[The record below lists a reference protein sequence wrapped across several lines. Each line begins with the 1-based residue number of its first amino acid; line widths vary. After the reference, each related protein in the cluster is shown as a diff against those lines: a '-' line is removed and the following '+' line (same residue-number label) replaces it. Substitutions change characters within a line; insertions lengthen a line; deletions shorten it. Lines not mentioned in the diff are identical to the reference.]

1 MSGSLAAAVKKA
13 NAKHEP
19 EESIALRVAVL
30 VSVLAATL
38 ATTAEGV
45 GGPALRVASTLGI
58 AGGFAYS
65 HWARRRDGY
74 LLKAMLAVGVLLAFG
89 GFLSAATGMSAGAI
103 NEVQIPLAELFLWV
117 QFFHSLD
124 VPARRD
130 LLFSLLS
137 SLVLVAVAGVLSVS
151 ASLGP
156 NLIVW
161 AIATLVSLVLAH
173 RSEVRALPGLLGA
186 QLPPDASPAARRRP
200 ARSVTALRPVLG
212 VLAIVALLAG
222 AVFLVVPAAGAGK
235 AVAFP
240 ARLPDAVRVPNPG
253 GLANPSLGG
262 ADPAGNGSTSSTGS
276 GAATSGYFGFSSSL
290 DTGLRG
296 RPDETLVMRVKA
308 SRPDFWRG
316 QSFDQ
321 WDGREW
327 RQSDTTPAPT
337 QGDVPIELR
346 GAPEDREAGILD
358 AGTDFVQTVFVE
370 QPGPNLIFA
379 AYAPARVY
387 FTDRTL
393 FELDDGT
400 VRTAVHLPEGAV
412 YTVVSRRTPVTADL
426 LRGSDQLAMSLS
438 PALQARYTQVPDD
451 TPQRVLDL
459 AADVTA
465 TAPTTY
471 DKVRAL
477 EAWMGDNTSYT
488 LDIPPLPAGADA
500 VDQYLFEDRQGF
512 CEQIGTAL
520 VVMLRSLGVPAR
532 LAVGFTPGE
541 RNPFTGLWEVR
552 AKDAHAWAEVWFPG
566 VGWQAFD
573 PTASVPF
580 AGDPFSSSAGA
591 GLASFLKNRLPS
603 IPRWLPSTAAV
614 VVAVGL
620 PLATIGWLAVQRRRR
635 QREWAALPWSAQQL
649 DRLEKVGAV
658 RGRSRRQWES
668 ATRYADVL
676 TQSVLPDARLRT
688 VAALLEQDAFSGGTP
703 SEADRLQAEELLDLI
718 EAAHPAPR

>member
-1 MSGSLAAAVKKA
+1 VSLVAAVKRA
-13 NAKHEP
+13 NAKHDP
-19 EESIALRVAVL
+19 EESIALRATVL
-30 VSVLAATL
+30 VAVLAATL
-38 ATTAEGV
+38 ATTAQGV
-45 GGPALRVASTLGI
+45 GGTALRLAATVGI

-74 LLKAMLAVGVLLAFG
+74 ALKAMLAVGVLLAFG
-89 GFLSAATGMSAGAI
+89 GFLQAATGLSAGAI

-137 SLVLVAVAGVLSVS
+137 SLVLMAVAGVLSVS

-161 AIATLVSLVLAH
+161 AIATVASLVLAH
-173 RSEVRALPGLLGA
+173 RSEVLSLPGLLGTA
-186 QLPPDASPAARRRP
+186 PPPDATTAARRRRP
-200 ARSVTALRPVLG
+200 KASALRPVLAVVG
-212 VLAIVALLAG
+212 LVALVGG

-240 ARLPDAVRVPNPG
+240 AKLPNSVPVPSAG

-262 ADPAGNGSTSSTGS
+262 ADPASGDGRTSSTGS
-276 GAATSGYFGFSSSL
+276 GSATSGYFGFSNSL
-290 DTGLRG
+290 DTGMRG
-296 RPDETLVMRVKA
+296 RPDDTLVMRVKA

-316 QSFDQ
+316 QSFDV
-321 WDGREW
+321 WDGRTW
-327 RQSDTTPAPT
+327 RQSDTTPTPTTGEAPL
-337 QGDVPIELR
+337 ELR
-346 GAPEDREAGILD
+346 GAPEDRQAGILD
-358 AGTDFVQTVFVE
+358 SGTDFVQTVFVE
-370 QPGPNLIFA
+370 QPGPNLIFS

-426 LRGSDQLAMSLS
+426 LRRSDSVPIALS
-438 PALQARYTQVPDD
+438 PALQARYTQLPPKV
-451 TPQRVLDL
+451 PQRVLDL
-459 AADVTA
+459 ASRATAD
-465 TAPTTY
+465 APTTY
-471 DKVRAL
+471 DKIRAL
-477 EAWMGDNTSYT
+477 EAWMGEHTSYT
-488 LDIPPLPAGADA
+488 LDIPRLPAGADA
-500 VDQYLFEDRQGF
+500 VDQYLFVDRQGF
-512 CEQIGTAL
+512 CEQIGTSL
-520 VVMLRSLGVPAR
+520 VVLLRSLGIPAR

-541 RNPFTGLWEVR
+541 RNPFTGLWEVK

-580 AGDPFSSSAGA
+580 AGDPFSSAAGA
-591 GLASFLKNRLPS
+591 GLTTFLRNRIPS
-603 IPRWLPSTAAV
+603 VPTSWVTAAAGL
-614 VVAVGL
+614 VAVGL
-620 PLATIGWLAVQRRRR
+620 PLAMIGWLLLQRRRR
-635 QREWAALPWSAQQL
+635 RREWAALPWSAQQL
-649 DRLEKVGAV
+649 ERLEKAGAR
-658 RGRSRRQWES
+658 RGRSRREWES
-668 ATRYADVL
+668 ASRYADIL
-676 TQSVLPDARLRT
+676 ARSVLPDPRLRT
-688 VAALLEQDAFSGGTP
+688 LADLLEADAFSGGPP
-703 SEADRLQAEELLDLI
+703 SEARRLEAEDLLERI

>member
-1 MSGSLAAAVKKA
+1 MSVVAAVKKA

-19 EESIALRVAVL
+19 ESSVALRVAVL
-30 VSVLAATL
+30 VSVLAAAL
-38 ATTAEGV
+38 AATAQGV
-45 GGPALRVASTLGI
+45 GGTGLRIVSTVGI
-58 AGGFAYS
+58 ACGFAYS
-65 HWARRRDGY
+65 HWARHRDGY

-89 GFLSAATGMSAGAI
+89 GFLSAATGMSASAI

-156 NLIVW
+156 YLVVW
-161 AIATLVSLVLAH
+161 ALATVVSLVLAH
-173 RSEVRALPGLLGA
+173 RSEVGALPGLLGA
-186 QLPPDASPAARRRP
+186 SPPPAGASGARRRP
-200 ARSVTALRPVLG
+200 STSALRPVLG
-212 VLAIVALLAG
+212 VLGLVAVLGG

-240 ARLPDAVRVPNPG
+240 ARLPNAVPVPNAG

-262 ADPAGNGSTSSTGS
+262 ADPAGNGDTSSTG
-276 GAATSGYFGFSSSL
+276 GPAASSGYFGFSRTL
-290 DTGLRG
+290 DTSLRG
-296 RPDETLVMRVKA
+296 RPDATLVMRVKA

-316 QSFDQ
+316 QSFDL
-321 WDGREW
+321 WDGRSW
-327 RQSDTTPAPT
+327 SQSDTTPTPTRGDAPL
-337 QGDVPIELR
+337 DLR

-358 AGTDFVQTVFVE
+358 GGSDFVQTVFVE

-387 FTDRTL
+387 FSDRTL
-393 FELDDGT
+393 FELNEGT
-400 VRTAVHLPEGAV
+400 VRTGVQLPKGAV

-426 LRGSDQLAMSLS
+426 LRASEGVAMQLS
-438 PALQARYTQVPDD
+438 PALEARYTQVPEG

-465 TAPTTY
+465 DAPTTF
-471 DKVRAL
+471 DKVKAL

-488 LDIPPLPAGADA
+488 LDIPPLPVGADA
-500 VDQYLFEDRQGF
+500 VDQYLFEDKQGF
-512 CEQIGTAL
+512 CEQIGSAL

-591 GLASFLKNRLPS
+591 GLATFLKSRLPS
-603 IPRWLPSTAAV
+603 MPAWLPRVATVAV
-614 VVAVGL
+614 VVGI
-620 PLATIGWLAVQRRRR
+620 PLTTVGWLATQRRRR
-635 QREWAALPWSAQQL
+635 RRDWEALPWSARQL
-649 DRLEKVGAV
+649 ERLEHVGAR
-658 RGRSRRQWES
+658 RGRSRREWES
-668 ATRYADVL
+668 ASRYADVL
-676 TQSVLPDARLRT
+676 ARSVLPDPRLRT
-688 VAALLEQDAFSGGTP
+688 LAELLEADAFAPSPP
-703 SEADRLQAEELLDLI
+703 SEADRLRAEELLDLI
-718 EAAHPAPR
+718 EAAHPAAR

>member
-1 MSGSLAAAVKKA
+1 VSIAAAVKKA
-13 NAKHEP
+13 NAKHDP

-30 VSVLAATL
+30 LSVLAATL
-38 ATTAEGV
+38 ATTAQGV
-45 GGPALRVASTLGI
+45 GGPALRIASTIGI

-65 HWARRRDGY
+65 HWARHRDGY

-137 SLVLVAVAGVLSVS
+137 SLVLMAVAGVLSIS

-161 AIATLVSLVLAH
+161 ALATLVSLVLAH
-173 RSEVRALPGLLGA
+173 RSEVRSLPGLLGA
-186 QLPPDASPAARRRP
+186 APPPERVVAAGRRRTPAAG
-200 ARSVTALRPVLG
+200 ALRPALG
-212 VLAIVALLAG
+212 VVAIVALLAG

-240 ARLPDAVRVPNPG
+240 ARLPDTLRVPNAG
-253 GLANPSLGG
+253 GLANPSLGA

-276 GAATSGYFGFSSSL
+276 GAAASGYFGFSSTL
-290 DTGLRG
+290 DTSLRG

-327 RQSDTTPAPT
+327 RQSDETPTPT
-337 QGDVPIELR
+337 QGEAPIELR

-358 AGTDFVQTVFVE
+358 SGTDFVQTVFVE

-393 FELDDGT
+393 FELDEGT
-400 VRTAVHLPEGAV
+400 VRTAVQLPEGAV
-412 YTVVSRRTPVTADL
+412 YTVVSRRTPVTAEL
-426 LRGSDQLAMSLS
+426 LRNSDRFAMALS
-438 PALQARYTQVPDD
+438 PQLQARYTQVPAG

-459 AADVTA
+459 AEQVTA
-465 TAPTTY
+465 GAPTTY

-477 EAWMGDNTSYT
+477 EAWMGDNTTYT

-500 VDQYLFEDRQGF
+500 VDQYLFEDKQGF

-591 GLASFLKNRLPS
+591 GLATFLKNRLPS
-603 IPRWLPSTAAV
+603 IPAWLPEAAAV
-614 VVAVGL
+614 LVAVGI
-620 PLATIGWLAVQRRRR
+620 PLATVGWLSVQRRRR
-635 QREWAALPWSAQQL
+635 RRAWEALPWAAQQL
-649 DRLEKVGAV
+649 ERLEKVGAV
-658 RGRSRRQWES
+658 RGRSRREWES
-668 ATRYADVL
+668 AARYADVL
-676 TQSVLPDARLRT
+676 AQSVLPDPRLRT
-688 VAALLEQDAFSGGTP
+688 VATLLERDAFSGGTP

>member
-1 MSGSLAAAVKKA
+1 MSLVAAVKKA
-13 NAKHEP
+13 NAKHDP
-19 EESIALRVAVL
+19 EDSVALRVAVL
-30 VSVLAATL
+30 VSVLASTL
-38 ATTAEGV
+38 AATAQGV
-45 GGPALRVASTLGI
+45 GGPSLRVASTLGI
-58 AGGFAYS
+58 AAGFAYS
-65 HWARRRDGY
+65 HWARHRDGY

-89 GFLSAATGMSAGAI
+89 GFLQAASGMSAGAI

-137 SLVLVAVAGVLSVS
+137 GLVLMAVAGVLSVS
-151 ASLGP
+151 AALGP

-161 AIATLVSLVLAH
+161 GLATVVALVLSH
-173 RSEVRALPGLLGA
+173 RSEVRSLPGLLGA
-186 QLPPDASPAARRRP
+186 DRLVAEGRPGPRGRAASAF
-200 ARSVTALRPVLG
+200 RPVLA
-212 VLAIVALLAG
+212 VVALVAVLGA

-240 ARLPDAVRVPNPG
+240 ARLPNSVPVPNAG

-262 ADPAGNGSTSSTGS
+262 ADPASGDGRTSSTGS
-276 GAATSGYFGFSSSL
+276 AAASSGYFGFSESL

-321 WDGREW
+321 WDGRRW
-327 RQSDTTPAPT
+327 RQSDTTPTPT
-337 QGDVPIELR
+337 QGDVPIDLR
-346 GAPEDREAGILD
+346 GAPEDRAAGILD
-358 AGTDFVQTVFVE
+358 SGRDFVQTVYVE

-387 FTDRTL
+387 FSDRTL

-400 VRTAVHLPEGAV
+400 VRTAVQLPEGAV
-412 YTVVSRRTPVTADL
+412 YTVVSRRTPVTAEL
-426 LRGSDQLAMSLS
+426 LRASDRRPLDLAPELRE
-438 PALQARYTQVPDD
+438 RYTQVPSG
-451 TPQRVLDL
+451 TPTRVTDL
-459 AADVTA
+459 AAEVTA
-465 TAPTTY
+465 GAPTTY

-500 VDQYLFEDRQGF
+500 VDQYLFEDKQGF

-573 PTASVPF
+573 PTAAVPF

-591 GLASFLKNRLPS
+591 GLASFLKHRLPS
-603 IPRWLPSTAAV
+603 VPAWLSRAATV
-614 VVAVGL
+614 VVAAGI
-620 PLATIGWLAVQRRRR
+620 PLATAGWLLLQRRRR
-635 QREWAALPWSAQQL
+635 RQAWAALPWSAQQL
-649 DRLEKVGAV
+649 DRLERAGAR
-658 RGRSRRQWES
+658 RGRSRRDWES
-668 ATRYADVL
+668 ASRYADVL
-676 TQSVLPDARLRT
+676 VQSVLPDPRLRT
-688 VAALLEQDAFSGGTP
+688 VASLLEADAFSGGPP
-703 SEADRLQAEELLDLI
+703 SEARRLEAEELLDLI

>member
-1 MSGSLAAAVKKA
+1 MSLVAAVKKA
-13 NAKHEP
+13 NAKHDP
-19 EESIALRVAVL
+19 EDSVALRVAVL
-30 VSVLAATL
+30 VSVLASTL
-38 ATTAEGV
+38 AATAQGV
-45 GGPALRVASTLGI
+45 GGPSLRVASTLGI
-58 AGGFAYS
+58 AAGFAYS
-65 HWARRRDGY
+65 HWARHRDGY

-89 GFLSAATGMSAGAI
+89 GFLQAASGMSAGAI

-137 SLVLVAVAGVLSVS
+137 GLVLMAVAGVLSVS
-151 ASLGP
+151 AALGP

-161 AIATLVSLVLAH
+161 GLATVVALVLAH
-173 RSEVRALPGLLGA
+173 RSEVRSLPGLLGA
-186 QLPPDASPAARRRP
+186 DRLVAEGRPGPRGRAASAF
-200 ARSVTALRPVLG
+200 RPVLA
-212 VLAIVALLAG
+212 VVALVAVLGA

-240 ARLPDAVRVPNPG
+240 ARLPNSVPVPNAG

-262 ADPAGNGSTSSTGS
+262 ADPASGDGRTSSTGS
-276 GAATSGYFGFSSSL
+276 AAASSGYFGFSESL

-321 WDGREW
+321 WDGRRW
-327 RQSDTTPAPT
+327 RQSDTTPTPT
-337 QGDVPIELR
+337 QGDVPIDLR
-346 GAPEDREAGILD
+346 GAPEDRAAGILD
-358 AGTDFVQTVFVE
+358 SGRDFVQTVYVE

-387 FTDRTL
+387 FSDRTL

-400 VRTAVHLPEGAV
+400 VRTAVQLPEGAV
-412 YTVVSRRTPVTADL
+412 YTVVSRRTPVTAEL
-426 LRGSDQLAMSLS
+426 LRASDRRPLDLA
-438 PALQARYTQVPDD
+438 PALRDRYTQVPSG
-451 TPQRVLDL
+451 TPTRVTDL
-459 AADVTA
+459 AAEVTA
-465 TAPTTY
+465 GAPTTY

-500 VDQYLFEDRQGF
+500 VDQYLFEDKQGF

-573 PTASVPF
+573 PTAAVPF

-591 GLASFLKNRLPS
+591 GLASFLKHRLPS
-603 IPRWLPSTAAV
+603 VPAWLPRAATV
-614 VVAVGL
+614 VVAAGI
-620 PLATIGWLAVQRRRR
+620 PLATAGWLLLQRRRR
-635 QREWAALPWSAQQL
+635 RLAWAALPWSAQQL
-649 DRLEKVGAV
+649 DRLERAGAR
-658 RGRSRRQWES
+658 RGRSRRDWES
-668 ATRYADVL
+668 ASRYADVL
-676 TQSVLPDARLRT
+676 VQSVLPDPRLRT
-688 VAALLEQDAFSGGTP
+688 VASLLEADAFSGGPP
-703 SEADRLQAEELLDLI
+703 SEARRLEAEELLDLI

>member
-1 MSGSLAAAVKKA
+1 MAAVKKA
-13 NAKHEP
+13 NAKHDP
-19 EESIALRVAVL
+19 EDSVALRVAVL
-30 VSVLAATL
+30 VSVLASTL
-38 ATTAEGV
+38 AATAQGV
-45 GGPALRVASTLGI
+45 GGSSLRVASTLGI

-65 HWARRRDGY
+65 HWARHRDGY

-89 GFLSAATGMSAGAI
+89 GFLQAASGMSAGAI

-137 SLVLVAVAGVLSVS
+137 GLVLMAVAGVLSVS
-151 ASLGP
+151 AALGP

-161 AIATLVSLVLAH
+161 GLATVVALVLAH
-173 RSEVRALPGLLGA
+173 RSEVRSLPGLLGA
-186 QLPPDASPAARRRP
+186 DRVAPEGRPNPRRR
-200 ARSVTALRPVLG
+200 ATSALRPVLA
-212 VLAIVALLAG
+212 VVALVAVLGA

-240 ARLPDAVRVPNPG
+240 ARLPNSVPVPNAG

-262 ADPAGNGSTSSTGS
+262 ADPASGDGRTSSTGT
-276 GAATSGYFGFSSSL
+276 GAASSGYFGFTDSL

-321 WDGREW
+321 WDGRRW
-327 RQSDTTPAPT
+327 RQSDKTPTPT
-337 QGDVPIELR
+337 QGEVPIDLR
-346 GAPEDREAGILD
+346 GAPEDRAAGILD
-358 AGTDFVQTVFVE
+358 SGRDFVQTVYVE

-387 FTDRTL
+387 FSDRTL

-400 VRTAVHLPEGAV
+400 VRTAVQLPEGAV
-412 YTVVSRRTPVTADL
+412 YTVVSRRTPVTAEL
-426 LRGSDQLAMSLS
+426 LRASDRRPLDLA
-438 PALQARYTQVPDD
+438 PALRARYTQVPSG
-451 TPQRVLDL
+451 TPARVTDL
-459 AADVTA
+459 AAEVTA
-465 TAPTTY
+465 GAPTTY

-500 VDQYLFEDRQGF
+500 VDQYLFEDKQGF

-573 PTASVPF
+573 PTAAVPF

-591 GLASFLKNRLPS
+591 GLTSFLKTRLPS
-603 IPRWLPSTAAV
+603 VPAWLPQAATV
-614 VVAVGL
+614 VVAAGI
-620 PLATIGWLAVQRRRR
+620 PLATIGWLLLQRRRR
-635 QREWAALPWSAQQL
+635 QQAWAALPWSAQQL
-649 DRLEKVGAV
+649 DRLERAGAR
-658 RGRSRRQWES
+658 RGRSRREWES
-668 ATRYADVL
+668 ASRYADILV
-676 TQSVLPDARLRT
+676 QSVLPDPRLRT
-688 VAALLEQDAFSGGTP
+688 VASLLESDAFSGGPP
-703 SEADRLQAEELLDLI
+703 SEARRLEAEELLDLI